1 MSEDTSPRR
10 ILFLCTENR
19 ARSQMAEA
27 IMRRRGGARFEV
39 YSAGARPA
47 AAIHPLAVEALA
59 EIGIDAAGAS
69 PKSVADLLDVEF
81 DLVITLCGGARDVCP
96 VFPGAP
102 SREHWPLEDPAAG
115 GGSQRER
122 LAAFR
127 AARDEIAR
135 RIERLLEMG

>member
-1 MSEDTSPRR
+1 MNENTSPRR
-10 ILFLCTENR
+10 NLSLCTENR

-27 IMRRRGGARFEV
+27 IMRRRAGERFGAH
-39 YSAGARPA
+39 SAGSRPA
-47 AAIHPLAVEALA
+47 SAIHPLAVEALR
-59 EIGIDAAGAS
+59 EIGIDAAAAV
-69 PKSVADLLDVEF
+69 PKNMGGLIDVEF

-102 SREHWPLEDPAAG
+102 AREHWPIEDPAAAEG
-115 GGSQRER
+115 PQQER

-135 RIERLLEMG
+135 RIDRLLETI